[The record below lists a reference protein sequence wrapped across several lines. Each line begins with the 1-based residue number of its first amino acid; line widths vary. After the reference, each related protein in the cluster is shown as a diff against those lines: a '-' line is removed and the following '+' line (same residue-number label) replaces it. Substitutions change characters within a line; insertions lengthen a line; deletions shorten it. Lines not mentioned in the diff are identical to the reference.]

1 MTRVEINLDVYL
13 KVLNQKTCLNAEIR
27 RFMLGIQTSL
37 KDLKDQGKLNAKA
50 DSDDE
55 DFDEGSNRK
64 IRRKG
69 LVQ

>member
-37 KDLKDQGKLNAKA
+37 KDLKD
-50 DSDDE
+50 
-55 DFDEGSNRK
+55 
-64 IRRKG
+64 
-69 LVQ
+69 